1 MELGSKGGDALTFN
15 GGKSALNE
23 GLEVSGTVIYVKGS
37 SAVTV
42 NDTVSFNNN
51 LKNANIRTVTDSLGS
66 AESVGGSAVIVA
78 SGSLTVDSAAR
89 KVTLNGNPVPLTATE
104 FDLLALLTANAGA
117 ALSRDKILAAVW
129 GWDYIGE
136 TRTVDVHVQHLRSK
150 LGTDAIETVYKY
162 GYRWSGGGNGA

>member
-1 MELGSKGGDALTFN
+1 M
-15 GGKSALNE
+15 
-23 GLEVSGTVIYVKGS
+23 
-37 SAVTV
+37 
-42 NDTVSFNNN
+42 
-51 LKNANIRTVTDSLGS
+51 
-66 AESVGGSAVIVA
+66 
-78 SGSLTVDSAAR
+78 
-89 KVTLNGNPVPLTATE
+89 TATE